1 MIVVS
6 ESVVVQ
12 SLSVRYRNTTALHDV
27 TARFEPG
34 SLTTLVGHNGSGK
47 STLLQVLAGIVEP
60 STGSVHTGSRCVTYV
75 PQRSE
80 VDDRMALSV
89 GEVVAMGTWPRRGL
103 LGRASADDRR
113 AVALALDRLGLG
125 ALRSRR
131 LSALSG
137 GQRQRALLAQA
148 LIEGGELVLLDEPT
162 TGLDAGAKQIIDDV
176 IDEEVRRGAVVV
188 VATHDAESAA
198 RADTTITLG
207 RGEVLSITR

>member
-1 MIVVS
+1 MIIVS
-6 ESVVVQ
+6 ESVTVQ
-12 SLSVRYRNTTALHDV
+12 SLSVRYRNTTALHNV
-27 TARFEPG
+27 SAHFEPG

-60 STGSVHTGSRCVTYV
+60 STGSVHTGSRRVTFV

-113 AVALALDRLGLG
+113 AVERALERLRLT

-148 LIEGGELVLLDEPT
+148 LVESGELVLLDEPT
-162 TGLDAGAKQIIDDV
+162 TGLDAEARRIIDGV
-176 IDEEVRRGAVVV
+176 IDEEVGRGAVVV
-188 VATHDAESAA
+188 VATHDADSAG

-207 RGEVLSITR
+207 RGEILSVTR

>member
-1 MIVVS
+1 MIIVS

-27 TARFEPG
+27 SALFEPG

-60 STGSVHTGSRCVTYV
+60 STGSVHTGMRRVTYV

-113 AVALALDRLGLG
+113 SVDLALERLGLT

-148 LIEGGELVLLDEPT
+148 LVEQGELVLLDEPT
-162 TGLDAGAKQIIDDV
+162 TGLDAEARQIIDGV
-176 IDEEVRRGAVVV
+176 IDEEVGRGAVVV
-188 VATHDAESAA
+188 VATHDADSAG
-198 RADTTITLG
+198 RADTTITLA

>member
-12 SLSVRYRNTTALHDV
+12 SLSVRYRNTTALHNVD
-27 TARFEPG
+27 AQFESG

-60 STGSVHTGSRCVTYV
+60 TTGSVHTGSRRVTYV

-80 VDDRMALSV
+80 VDDRIALSV

-113 AVALALDRLGLG
+113 AVDVALERLGLTE
-125 ALRSRR
+125 LRSRR

-148 LIEGGELVLLDEPT
+148 LVEGGELVLLDEPT
-162 TGLDAGAKQIIDDV
+162 TGLDAEAKQIIDGV
-176 IDEEVRRGAVVV
+176 IDDEVGRGAVVV
-188 VATHDAESAA
+188 VATHDADSAG

-207 RGEVLSITR
+207 RGEVLSIRR

>member
-27 TARFEPG
+27 SARFESG

-47 STLLQVLAGIVEP
+47 STLLQALAGIVEP
-60 STGSVHTGSRCVTYV
+60 TTGSVHTGSRRVTYV

-113 AVALALDRLGLG
+113 AVDVALKRLGLTE
-125 ALRSRR
+125 LRSRR

-148 LIEGGELVLLDEPT
+148 LVESGDLVLLDEPT
-162 TGLDAGAKQIIDDV
+162 TGLDAEAKQIIDGV
-176 IDEEVRRGAVVV
+176 IDDEVGRGAVVV
-188 VATHDAESAA
+188 VATHDAESAG

-207 RGEVLSITR
+207 RGEILSITR

>member
-27 TARFEPG
+27 SARLESG

-60 STGSVHTGSRCVTYV
+60 STGSVHTGSRRVTYV

-113 AVALALDRLGLG
+113 AVDVALKRLGLTE
-125 ALRSRR
+125 LRSRR

-148 LIEGGELVLLDEPT
+148 LVESGQLLLLDEPT
-162 TGLDAGAKQIIDDV
+162 TGLDAEAKQIIDGV
-176 IDEEVRRGAVVV
+176 IDDEVGRGAVVV
-188 VATHDAESAA
+188 VATHDAESAG

-207 RGEVLSITR
+207 RGEVLSIRR